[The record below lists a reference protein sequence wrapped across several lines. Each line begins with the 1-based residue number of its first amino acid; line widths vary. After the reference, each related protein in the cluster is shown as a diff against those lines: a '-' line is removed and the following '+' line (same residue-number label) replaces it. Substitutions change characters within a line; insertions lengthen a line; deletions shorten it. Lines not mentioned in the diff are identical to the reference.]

1 MRDGIVFYRSFY
13 EAIKEL
19 PDEQMA
25 ACVRA
30 IMDYGLDGKE
40 PESAGIAKS
49 IYLMAKPQ
57 IDANNQR
64 YLNGSKGGRPK
75 TERKPSDN
83 QKKPKQTEQ
92 EPREEFQEPKEKVK
106 EKEKEKDK
114 DKDLKDSCPE
124 VKSAPASPPAI
135 SFVLNDGSMYD
146 ITENDVVIYQQLY
159 PGIDVMQN
167 LRKIVGWCDAN
178 PKNRKTRAGAKRFVN
193 AWLAREQDRATV
205 KREPTVKPQS
215 KNRFNNFHQRDYDF
229 GALERQLQQKQMDEL
244 TEFGVRGGS
253 NDTSD

>member
-114 DKDLKDSCPE
+114 DLKDSCPE
-124 VKSAPASPPAI
+124 AKSAPASPPAI

-229 GALERQLQQKQMDEL
+229 GALERQLQEKQIEEL
-244 TEFGVRGGS
+244 TKLGTE
-253 NDTSD
+253 

>member
-83 QKKPKQTEQ
+83 QKKPKKTEQ
-92 EPREEFQEPKEKVK
+92 EPREEFREPKEKVK

-114 DKDLKDSCPE
+114 DLKDSCPE
-124 VKSAPASPPAI
+124 AKSAPASPPAI

-229 GALERQLQQKQMDEL
+229 GALERQLQEKQMEEL
-244 TEFGVRGGS
+244 MGHEGKESGV
-253 NDTSD
+253 

>member
-114 DKDLKDSCPE
+114 DLKDSCPE
-124 VKSAPASPPAI
+124 AKSAPASPPAI

-229 GALERQLQQKQMDEL
+229 GALERQLQEKQMEEL
-244 TEFGVRGGS
+244 MGHEGKESGV
-253 NDTSD
+253 

>member
-92 EPREEFQEPKEKVK
+92 EPRKVK

-114 DKDLKDSCPE
+114 DLKDSCPE
-124 VKSAPASPPAI
+124 AKSAPASPPAI

-229 GALERQLQQKQMDEL
+229 GALERQLQEKQMEEL
-244 TEFGVRGGS
+244 MGHEGKESGV
-253 NDTSD
+253 

>member
-1 MRDGIVFYRSFY
+1 MCQGNHGLWVRRKRTGICRDRKEHIPDG
-13 EAIKEL
+13 EA
-19 PDEQMA
+19 
-25 ACVRA
+25 
-30 IMDYGLDGKE
+30 
-40 PESAGIAKS
+40 
-49 IYLMAKPQ
+49 Q

-114 DKDLKDSCPE
+114 DLKDSCPE
-124 VKSAPASPPAI
+124 AKSAPASPPAI

-229 GALERQLQQKQMDEL
+229 GALERQLQEKQIEEL
-244 TEFGVRGGS
+244 TKLGTE
-253 NDTSD
+253 

>member
-114 DKDLKDSCPE
+114 DLKDSCPE
-124 VKSAPASPPAI
+124 AKSAPASPPAI

-193 AWLAREQDRATV
+193 AWLSREQDRATV

>member
-114 DKDLKDSCPE
+114 DLKDSCPE
-124 VKSAPASPPAI
+124 VKTPASPPAI

-146 ITENDVVIYQQLY
+146 ITENDVVVYQQLY

-205 KREPTVKPQS
+205 KRGPTVKPQS

-229 GALERQLQQKQMDEL
+229 WALERQLQEKQMEEL
-244 TEFGVRGGS
+244 MGHEGKESGV
-253 NDTSD
+253 